1 MKIENKRIA
10 RVQFKDVKPGQAF
23 TWCECVYIKTE
34 STAVLLKDIDGLA
47 SINAVGLS
55 GGSYAKFNDGD
66 EVIVCEDAKV
76 VIE

>member
-1 MKIENKRIA
+1 MKVEKQGIVR
-10 RVQFKDVKPGQAF
+10 FCDVKPCQAF

-34 STAVLLKDIDGLA
+34 RTAVLLKDIDGLA

-55 GGSYAKFNDGD
+55 GGSYAKFNDDD
-66 EVIVCEDAKV
+66 EVTLYENAKV